1 MVSLFLSLIQHRN
14 YILTNNYYIPF
25 FNLENKSETKEPSP
39 EAKKSSGTKEIVVPP
54 PKRKK
59 VATKKSIVT
68 KDSKAT
74 TIATRSS
81 SRLQNKASK
90 KK

>member
-81 SRLQNKASK
+81 SRIQNKASK